1 MKNPR
6 RAPFLALSIL
16 GVLTTMNLSSCG
28 PIAKK
33 PRAPGLYASLKILGE
48 ESTPIHWENEEKET
62 CYLASSFLDL
72 ELEFS
77 FVPPEGSEATFQGD
91 CMKFT
96 GKFINASYS
105 YNEDQIPL
113 YRLHFNTAF
122 TGNYRLDYSFE
133 DYAGHLNFVVD
144 DDSDSWKKYRT
155 SLKEVVPWAK
165 TLEKSEIES
174 IRFEFENASSGP
186 SSFRRIDYAKEEQE
200 IDKAYSYLDSILYST
215 NQMDLIAPGTGN
227 THLTYLLSNS
237 RSETLRF
244 TGRYFTFEGHDYR
257 IKDTYSSPENPLETR
272 YGFQR
277 YGNNI
282 HAVKTSDSSSTP
294 IDYLYDLEFVKW
306 PSEDSY
312 DENSPVIYQIEG
324 YVGESIEVYSATRFQ
339 YQNRMYQIRSTKNFS
354 SLF

>member
-1 MKNPR
+1 MKKPR
-6 RAPFLALSIL
+6 RAPFLSLSIL

-28 PIAKK
+28 PIAEK

-77 FVPPEGSEATFQGD
+77 FVPPEGSETTFQGD

-144 DDSDSWKKYRT
+144 DGSDSWKKYRT

-186 SSFRRIDYAKEEQE
+186 SSFRHIDYVNEAKE

-215 NQMDLIAPGTGN
+215 NQADLIAPGTGN

-244 TGRYFTFEGHDYR
+244 AGRYFTYDGQDYL
-257 IKDTYSSPENPLETR
+257 IKNAYSLPENPFETR
-272 YGFQR
+272 YGFN
-277 YGNNI
+277 YIGNNI
-282 HAVKTSDSSSTP
+282 HAVKISDSSSTP

-306 PSEDSY
+306 PNEESY
-312 DENSPVIYQIEG
+312 DENSPAIYQIEG
-324 YVGESIEVYSATRFQ
+324 YGESIEVYSSTRFQ

>member
-16 GVLTTMNLSSCG
+16 GVLTTMSLSSCG
-28 PIAKK
+28 PIAEK

-48 ESTPIHWENEEKET
+48 ETTPIHWESEEKEP
-62 CYLASSFLDL
+62 CYLASSFLDM

-77 FVPPEGSEATFQGD
+77 FVPPEGDEVSFQGD
-91 CMKFT
+91 CVKFA
-96 GKFINASYS
+96 GKFIAAFYS

-113 YRLHFNTAF
+113 YRLSFPRY

-133 DYAGHLNFVVD
+133 DYTGHLNFVVD
-144 DDSDSWKKYRT
+144 DDSDNWKKYRT
-155 SLKEVVPWAK
+155 SVKEVVPWAK

-174 IRFEFENASSGP
+174 IRFEFENASLGP
-186 SSFRRIDYAKEEQE
+186 SSFRRVDYVKEEQE
-200 IDKAYSYLDSILYST
+200 IDEAYSYLDSTLYST
-215 NQMDLIAPGTGN
+215 NQMDLITPGTGN
-227 THLTYLLSNS
+227 TYLTYLLSDS
-237 RSETLRF
+237 TSQTLRF
-244 TGRYFTFEGHDYR
+244 TGRYFTFDGQDYM
-257 IKDTYSSPENPLETR
+257 IKNAYSSPENPLETR

-277 YGNNI
+277 YGNDI

-294 IDYLYDLEFVKW
+294 IDYLYDLEFVQW
-306 PSEDSY
+306 PSEESY
-312 DENSPVIYQIEG
+312 DENSPAIYQIEG
-324 YVGESIEVYSATRFQ
+324 YAGESIEVYSATRFQ